1 MLTEVME
8 ETCTIMDTE
17 KQNLGFT
24 SDKEKKS
31 KIKGE
36 RERRKNEESYYD
48 QNPEVNDTTKIVDE
62 TEDVFESSMIKI
74 Y

>member
-24 SDKEKKS
+24 SDKENTP

-36 RERRKNEESYYD
+36 VDAKPEESNFN
-48 QNPEVNDTTKIVDE
+48 QNPEVKDTTKIVDG
-62 TEDVFESSMIKI
+62 TEDVFESIMSRV
-74 Y
+74 